1 MHPTA
6 QTQAQVC
13 LPHRRTVRTG
23 DKGGA
28 SSPQLLKGVMDWVRF
43 LTDPLL
49 ETTLPQSLFG
59 FNN

>member
-13 LPHRRTVRTG
+13 LPHRRRVGTG
-23 DKGGA
+23 VKGGA
-28 SSPQLLKGVMDWVRF
+28 SSPQLLEGVMDWVRF

-49 ETTLPQSLFG
+49 ETTLPQSTLWV
-59 FNN
+59 